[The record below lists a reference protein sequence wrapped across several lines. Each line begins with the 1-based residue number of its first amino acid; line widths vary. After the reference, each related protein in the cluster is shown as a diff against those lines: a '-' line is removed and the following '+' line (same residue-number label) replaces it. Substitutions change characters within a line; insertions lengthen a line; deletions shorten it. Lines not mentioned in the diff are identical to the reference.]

1 MLAVKRHK
9 ALETLA
15 KDIQSDGVN
24 IDVNDIE
31 KLVDLY
37 ERIVITMTD
46 GCDNTK
52 VLDTYIDP
60 YASVNFGTMEE
71 EGIES
76 LRQFAKSI
84 DELSEDEKLVDS
96 ISPLERGTMDA
107 IIEGNNI
114 IIVLKHVQEFMHF
127 VGSIAEQFVKDT
139 KECSYGVFRFTSYPT
154 RGHMTISA
162 YNLGDKG
169 IAYKYTN
176 SSLIIRDYKE
186 L

>member
-15 KDIQSDGVN
+15 NDIQSDGVN
-24 IDVNDIE
+24 IDTGDIE
-31 KLVDLY
+31 KIVDLY
-37 ERIVITMTD
+37 ERIVITMTN

-52 VLDTYIDP
+52 VLDAYIDP
-60 YASVNFGTMEE
+60 YASIDFGSMEE

-76 LRQFAKSI
+76 LRQFAISI
-84 DELSEDEKLVDS
+84 DELSKDEKFVDN
-96 ISPLERGTMDA
+96 ISPLENSTMNA
-107 IIEGNNI
+107 ILDGDNI
-114 IIVLKHVQEFMHF
+114 VITLKHVQEFMHF
-127 VGSIAEQFVKDT
+127 IGSIAEQFVKDT
-139 KECSYGVFRFTSYPT
+139 KECSYGVFRFTSYPA

-162 YNLGDKG
+162 YNLGEKD

-176 SSLIIRDYKE
+176 SSLINRDYKE

>member
-15 KDIQSDGVN
+15 NDIQSDGAN
-24 IDVNDIE
+24 IDTGDIE
-31 KLVDLY
+31 KIVDLY
-37 ERIVITMTD
+37 ERIVITMTN

-52 VLDTYIDP
+52 VLDAYIDP
-60 YASVNFGTMEE
+60 YASIDFGGMEE
-71 EGIES
+71 DGIES
-76 LRQFAKSI
+76 LRQFVKSI
-84 DELSEDEKLVDS
+84 DELSEDEKLADN
-96 ISPLERGTMDA
+96 ISPLERSTMDA
-107 IIEGNNI
+107 ILEGNNI
-114 IIVLKHVQEFMHF
+114 IIALKHVQEFMHF
-127 VGSIAEQFVKDT
+127 VVSIAEQFVKDT

-176 SSLIIRDYKE
+176 SSLIVRDYKE
-186 L
+186 

>member
-15 KDIQSDGVN
+15 NDIQSDGVN

-37 ERIVITMTD
+37 ERIIITMTN

-52 VLDTYIDP
+52 VLDAYIDP
-60 YASVNFGTMEE
+60 YAAVSFGMMEE
-71 EGIES
+71 EGVES
-76 LRQFAKSI
+76 LRQFVKSI
-84 DELSEDEKLVDS
+84 DELSENEKFADN
-96 ISPLERGTMDA
+96 ISPLERSTMDA
-107 IIEGNNI
+107 ILEGNNI
-114 IIVLKHVQEFMHF
+114 VIVLKHVQEFMHF

-154 RGHMTISA
+154 RGHMSISA
-162 YNLGDKG
+162 YNLSEKG
-169 IAYKYTN
+169 VAYKYTN
-176 SSLIIRDYKE
+176 SSLIVRDYNE
-186 L
+186 

>member
-15 KDIQSDGVN
+15 NDIQFDGVN
-24 IDVNDIE
+24 IDTGDIE
-31 KLVDLY
+31 KIVDLY
-37 ERIVITMTD
+37 ERIVITMTN

-52 VLDTYIDP
+52 VLDAYIDP
-60 YASVNFGTMEE
+60 YASIDFGGMEE
-71 EGIES
+71 DGIES
-76 LRQFAKSI
+76 LRQFVKSI
-84 DELSEDEKLVDS
+84 DELSEDEKLADN

-107 IIEGNNI
+107 ILEGNNI
-114 IIVLKHVQEFMHF
+114 IIALKHVQEFMHF

-139 KECSYGVFRFTSYPT
+139 KECSYGVFRFTSYPA

-169 IAYKYTN
+169 ISYKYTN
-176 SSLIIRDYKE
+176 SSLIVRDYKE
-186 L
+186 

>member
-15 KDIQSDGVN
+15 NDIQSDGVN

-37 ERIVITMTD
+37 ERIVKTTTS

-52 VLDTYIDP
+52 VLDAYIDP
-60 YASVNFGTMEE
+60 YAVVNFGAMEE

-76 LRQFAKSI
+76 LRQFVKSI
-84 DELSEDEKLVDS
+84 DELSENEKFTDN
-96 ISPLERGTMDA
+96 ISPLERSTMNA
-107 IIEGNNI
+107 ILEGNNI
-114 IIVLKHVQEFMHF
+114 VIVLKHVQEFMHF

-139 KECSYGVFRFTSYPT
+139 EECSYGVFRFTSYPT

-176 SSLIIRDYKE
+176 SSLIVRDYKE
-186 L
+186 

>member
-1 MLAVKRHK
+1 MLAVKRHR

-15 KDIQSDGVN
+15 KDIRSDGVN
-24 IDVNDIE
+24 IDDNDIE

-37 ERIVITMTD
+37 ERIVKTTTS

-52 VLDTYIDP
+52 VLDAYIDP
-60 YASVNFGTMEE
+60 YASIDFGGMEE
-71 EGIES
+71 DGIES
-76 LRQFAKSI
+76 LRQSVKSI
-84 DELSEDEKLVDS
+84 DELSEDEKLADN

-107 IIEGNNI
+107 ILEGNNI
-114 IIVLKHVQEFMHF
+114 IIALKHVQEFMHF

-186 L
+186 

>member
-15 KDIQSDGVN
+15 NDIQSDGVN

-37 ERIVITMTD
+37 ERIIITMTN

-52 VLDTYIDP
+52 VLDAYIDP
-60 YASVNFGTMEE
+60 YAAVSFGMMEE
-71 EGIES
+71 EGVES
-76 LRQFAKSI
+76 LRQFVKSI
-84 DELSEDEKLVDS
+84 DELSENEKFADN
-96 ISPLERGTMDA
+96 ISPLERSTMDA
-107 IIEGNNI
+107 ILEGNNI
-114 IIVLKHVQEFMHF
+114 VIVLKHIQEFMHF

-154 RGHMTISA
+154 RGHMSISA
-162 YNLGDKG
+162 YNLSEKG
-169 IAYKYTN
+169 VAYKYTN
-176 SSLIIRDYKE
+176 SSLIVRDYKE
-186 L
+186 

>member
-15 KDIQSDGVN
+15 NDIQSDGVN

-37 ERIVITMTD
+37 ERIIITMTN

-52 VLDTYIDP
+52 VLDAYIDP
-60 YASVNFGTMEE
+60 YAVVNFGAMEE

-76 LRQFAKSI
+76 LRQFVKSI
-84 DELSEDEKLVDS
+84 DELSENEKFADN
-96 ISPLERGTMDA
+96 ISPLERSTMNA
-107 IIEGNNI
+107 ILEGNNI
-114 IIVLKHVQEFMHF
+114 VIVLKHVQEFMHF

-139 KECSYGVFRFTSYPT
+139 KECSYGVFKFTSYPT
-154 RGHMTISA
+154 RGHMSISA
-162 YNLGDKG
+162 YNLGEKG
-169 IAYKYTN
+169 VAYKYIN
-176 SSLIIRDYKE
+176 NSLIVRDYKE
-186 L
+186 

>member
-15 KDIQSDGVN
+15 NDIQSDGVN
-24 IDVNDIE
+24 IDTGDIE
-31 KLVDLY
+31 KIVDLY
-37 ERIVITMTD
+37 ERIVITMTN

-60 YASVNFGTMEE
+60 YAFIDFSSIEE

-76 LRQFAKSI
+76 LRQFAISI
-84 DELSEDEKLVDS
+84 DELSKDEKFVDN
-96 ISPLERGTMDA
+96 ISPLENSTMNA
-107 IIEGNNI
+107 ILDGDNI
-114 IIVLKHVQEFMHF
+114 VIALKHIQEFMHF
-127 VGSIAEQFVKDT
+127 IGSIAEQFVKDT
-139 KECSYGVFRFTSYPT
+139 KECSYGVFRFTSYPA

-162 YNLGDKG
+162 YNLGEKG

-176 SSLIIRDYKE
+176 SSLINRDYKE
-186 L
+186 

>member
-15 KDIQSDGVN
+15 NDIQSDDVN
-24 IDVNDIE
+24 IDTGDIE
-31 KLVDLY
+31 KIVDLY
-37 ERIVITMTD
+37 ERIVITMTN

-60 YASVNFGTMEE
+60 YAFIDFSSMEE

-76 LRQFAKSI
+76 LRQFVISI
-84 DELSEDEKLVDS
+84 DELFKDEKFVDN
-96 ISPLERGTMDA
+96 ISPLENSTMNA
-107 IIEGNNI
+107 ILDGDNI
-114 IIVLKHVQEFMHF
+114 VIALKHIQEFMHF
-127 VGSIAEQFVKDT
+127 IGSIAEQFVKDT
-139 KECSYGVFRFTSYPT
+139 KECSYGVFRFTSYPA

-162 YNLGDKG
+162 YNLGEKG

-176 SSLIIRDYKE
+176 SSLINRDYKE
-186 L
+186 

>member
-15 KDIQSDGVN
+15 NDIQSDGVN

-37 ERIVITMTD
+37 ERIIITMTN

-52 VLDTYIDP
+52 VLDAYIDP
-60 YASVNFGTMEE
+60 YAAVSFGMMEE
-71 EGIES
+71 EGVES
-76 LRQFAKSI
+76 LRQFVKSI
-84 DELSEDEKLVDS
+84 DELSENEKFADN
-96 ISPLERGTMDA
+96 ISPLERSTMNA
-107 IIEGNNI
+107 ILEGNNI
-114 IIVLKHVQEFMHF
+114 VIVLKHVQEFMHF
-127 VGSIAEQFVKDT
+127 IGSIAEQFIKDT
-139 KECSYGVFRFTSYPT
+139 KECSYGVFRFTSYPA

-162 YNLGDKG
+162 YNLGEKG
-169 IAYKYTN
+169 VAYKYTN

-186 L
+186 

>member
-15 KDIQSDGVN
+15 NDIQSDGAN
-24 IDVNDIE
+24 IDTGDIE
-31 KLVDLY
+31 KIVDLY
-37 ERIVITMTD
+37 ERIVITMTN

-60 YASVNFGTMEE
+60 YAFIDFSNMEE

-76 LRQFAKSI
+76 LRQFAISI
-84 DELSEDEKLVDS
+84 DELSKDEKFVDN
-96 ISPLERGTMDA
+96 ISPLENSTMNA
-107 IIEGNNI
+107 ILDGDNI
-114 IIVLKHVQEFMHF
+114 VIALKHIQEFMHF
-127 VGSIAEQFVKDT
+127 IGSIAEQFVKDT
-139 KECSYGVFRFTSYPT
+139 KECSYGVFRFTSYPA

-162 YNLGDKG
+162 YNLGEKG

-176 SSLIIRDYKE
+176 SSLINRDYKE
-186 L
+186 